1 MNFKQI
7 TLAAAALV
15 FASASYATPLYT
27 GSTTSATALLPNTSQ
42 NSNTSGYY
50 IWNDEA
56 SMADWHIRWTS
67 DLNDNTTITNWF
79 GQLTFRDS
87 GLESGSA
94 KSVTFEN
101 GDKFKVTYDDFF
113 TGKDVVQF
121 ISATN
126 NTGGIDGFDFS
137 IEEGYELMV
146 FNLGTSLF
154 SADSTNIDTA
164 SSNIYIGAD
173 LKNPDVWISN
183 TPNGTLQSFE
193 IAVPEPSILALF
205 GLGLAGL
212 GFTARKKAKA

>member
-7 TLAAAALV
+7 TLTAAALV

-67 DLNDNTTITNWF
+67 DLNSTGTTSWF
-79 GQLTFRDS
+79 GNLTFRDS
-87 GLESGSA
+87 NLGTTA
-94 KSVTFEN
+94 AVTFEN
-101 GDKFKVTYDDFF
+101 TDDVLQVSYDDFMMGGMDVLGF
-113 TGKDVVQF
+113 TSV
-121 ISATN
+121 TN
-126 NTGGIDGFDFS
+126 NTGGIDGIDFT
-137 IEEGYELMV
+137 IENNLELMV
-146 FNLGTSLF
+146 FSLGTSLYT
-154 SADSTNIDTA
+154 ADSSNTPTE
-164 SSNIYIGAD
+164 SSLIYIGGD
-173 LKNPDVWISN
+173 LRTPDVFIAN
-183 TPNGTLQSFE
+183 NNFGTLQSFE

-212 GFTARKKAKA
+212 GFAARKKAQA